1 MLFLRATASAWFL
14 PCSSTCCFFLLLEY
28 GRWVGVSGWV
38 RRSGDKV
45 KGWMGDLDFTGV
57 GMQST
62 FLRNLVL
69 FIPLFR
75 YTFLLGWAGVRI
87 FSICLNDQISCEFA
101 CGLWLCFQWFYL
113 TVFFFESP
121 GTFST
126 LAGHSRAEILAK
138 RFLAFLHFPF

>member
-1 MLFLRATASAWFL
+1 MLFHFRCSFL
-14 PCSSTCCFFLLLEY
+14 EQLHQRGFFPVHLPVVFFLLLEY

-45 KGWMGDLDFTGV
+45 KGWMGDLDFTDV

-75 YTFLLGWAGVRI
+75 YTFLLG
-87 FSICLNDQISCEFA
+87 
-101 CGLWLCFQWFYL
+101 
-113 TVFFFESP
+113 
-121 GTFST
+121 
-126 LAGHSRAEILAK
+126 
-138 RFLAFLHFPF
+138 